1 MPITAAPLYLSQTQH
16 AARVAV
22 DEEGVVAA
30 AYTLLAEAG
39 CGMPEKLEEV
49 DFILD
54 RPFLFAI
61 TGEDS
66 LPLFAGVVAEP

>member
-1 MPITAAPLYLSQTQH
+1 MNVSDIQH

-30 AYTLLAEAG
+30 AYTLAMVEAQ
-39 CGMPEKLEEV
+39 CGTTSDAPEI

-54 RPFLFAI
+54 RPFLFVI
-61 TGEDS
+61 TGSDN